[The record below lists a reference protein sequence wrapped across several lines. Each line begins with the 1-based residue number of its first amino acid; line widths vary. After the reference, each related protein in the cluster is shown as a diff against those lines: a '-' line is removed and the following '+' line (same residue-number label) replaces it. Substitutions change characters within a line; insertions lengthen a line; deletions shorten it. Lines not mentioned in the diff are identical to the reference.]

1 MHWSAFMY
9 SMTKTSRRKFLQ
21 DSGITISC
29 LVAGK
34 VVALSPAQ
42 AYARE
47 LPYQTLTATEVAT
60 VEALA
65 EAIVPGATAAG
76 ISHYIDSQLS
86 VDPEDTLLMVKY
98 LAPPPFNGF
107 YQASLASAD
116 TLRGD
121 KEWAELDKDGM
132 KAIIGQIATDSVPN
146 WQGPPASFFYFI
158 FRSDAVD
165 VVYGTEQGSDEL
177 GIPYRAH
184 ISPETNW

>member
-1 MHWSAFMY
+1 
-9 SMTKTSRRKFLQ
+9 MTSKSSRREFLKTSGL
-21 DSGITISC
+21 TISC
-29 LVAGK
+29 VVAGK

-42 AYARE
+42 AYAKA
-47 LPYQTLTATEVAT
+47 LPHKTLSTAEVAT

-98 LAPPPFNGF
+98 LVPPPFNGF

-116 TLRGD
+116 SLRGD
-121 KEWAELDKDGM
+121 KEWEDIDKDGM
-132 KAIIGQIATDSVPN
+132 KEIIGQIATDSAAD

-165 VVYGTEQGSDEL
+165 VVYGTEEGSAEL

-184 ISPETNW
+184 IAPETNW

>member
-1 MHWSAFMY
+1 
-9 SMTKTSRRKFLQ
+9 MTKISRRNFLQ
-21 DSGITISC
+21 TSGITISC

-47 LPYQTLTATEVAT
+47 LPYKTLNLTEVAT
-60 VEALA
+60 IEALA
-65 EAIVPGATAAG
+65 EAIVPGATEAG

-86 VDPEDTLLMVKY
+86 VEPEDTLLMVKY
-98 LAPPPFNGF
+98 LVPPPFNGF

-116 TLRGD
+116 SMRGD
-121 KEWAELDKDGM
+121 KEWGELDKEQMTAMVG
-132 KAIIGQIATDSVPN
+132 KIATDAVTD

-165 VVYGTEQGSDEL
+165 VVYGTELGSKEL

-184 ISPETNW
+184 IMPSTNW